1 MSKIPGRQAE
11 TGDKP
16 PVTPVLAQIAA
27 LIASLSRWWAMT
39 GGVLILILSVM
50 AAASAASNLFFGR
63 PFSADHE
70 LVKHVTA
77 IAIFMFLPYC
87 QISGANITLD
97 FFTDGLSERAKQAMS
112 AFSSLFALAFAVL
125 LFVQM
130 LQGFQS
136 YIRFQEVTPVL
147 RLPLWTAFPP
157 ILLSLALLAAASFI
171 NLAEG
176 LRRVQNPQYESG
188 AERS

>member
-1 MSKIPGRQAE
+1 LSKIPGRQAE

>member
-97 FFTDGLSERAKQAMS
+97 FFTDDLSERAKQAMS